1 MAIYALDGVAPQVD
15 PSAWVADSAQVM
27 GAVTLGADASIWF
40 GTVVRGD
47 TETITIGRGSNIQDG
62 SVMHADVGKPIV
74 VGNHVTVGHKVM
86 LHGCTIGDE
95 SLIGIGAV
103 VLNGAKIG
111 RNCLVGAGALVT
123 EGKEFPDG
131 SMIIG
136 SPAKAV
142 RQLTPEQMEGLRWSA
157 RHYVANARRFQAG
170 SAQDRLITAPR
181 EPNGARCALRLPTRF
196 PRVSELHK
204 FIFDGLPVRGMVVR
218 LTEAWQEILRR
229 RAGNTATG
237 AYPPPVRELLGEM
250 AAAGRADARQH
261 QVQRS
266 AGASDLR

>member
-47 TETITIGRGSNIQDG
+47 TETITIGLGSNIQDG

-170 SAQDRLITAPR
+170 
-181 EPNGARCALRLPTRF
+181 LR
-196 PRVSELHK
+196 K
-204 FIFDGLPVRGMVVR
+204 ID
-218 LTEAWQEILRR
+218 
-229 RAGNTATG
+229 
-237 AYPPPVRELLGEM
+237 
-250 AAAGRADARQH
+250 
-261 QVQRS
+261 
-266 AGASDLR
+266 